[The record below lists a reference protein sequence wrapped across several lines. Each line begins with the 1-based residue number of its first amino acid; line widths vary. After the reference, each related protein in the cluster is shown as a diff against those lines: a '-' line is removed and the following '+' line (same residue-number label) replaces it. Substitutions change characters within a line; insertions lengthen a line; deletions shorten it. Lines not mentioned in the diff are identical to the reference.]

1 MKTTINGKLRGV
13 AVALLSML
21 IPATVTA
28 QDKFEIS
35 LGAEVVSKYVWRGFD
50 QASGTSVQPSLG
62 LAYKGISL
70 SAWGSTS
77 VTDLEPKELDLTLA
91 YGIGRFGIAVTDYW
105 WSGESGKYGHY
116 KESHYF
122 EGALSYNFGDKVPL
136 TLSAAMMFAGADKN
150 PDGDQN
156 FSAYFNAA
164 DDIACP
170 GKVTL
175 TPSVGIST
183 KSYMYTGEKISGF
196 TDISLKAAKEVKVTD
211 SFLIPIFVQF
221 IVSPVMDKTYLIFG
235 MSF

>member
-1 MKTTINGKLRGV
+1 MV
-13 AVALLSML
+13 
-21 IPATVTA
+21 
-28 QDKFEIS
+28 D
-35 LGAEVVSKYVWRGFD
+35 
-50 QASGTSVQPSLG
+50 
-62 LAYKGISL
+62 
-70 SAWGSTS
+70 
-77 VTDLEPKELDLTLA
+77 
-91 YGIGRFGIAVTDYW
+91 YGIAIFGIAVSDYW
-105 WSGESGKYGHY
+105 RSGESGKYGHY

-164 DDIACP
+164 YDIACP

>member
-1 MKTTINGKLRGV
+1 MKTTINEKLGGV
-13 AVALLSML
+13 AVALLGML
-21 IPATVTA
+21 VPTTVTA
-28 QDKFEIS
+28 QDRFEVS
-35 LGAEVVSKYVWRGFD
+35 LGADVVSKYVWRGFD
-50 QASGTSVQPSLG
+50 QASGVSVQPSLE

-91 YGIGRFGIAVTDYW
+91 YGIGGFGIAVTDYW

-122 EGALSYNFGDKVPL
+122 EGALSYNFGKKVPL

-164 DDIACP
+164 YDITCP
-170 GKVTL
+170 GEITL

-196 TDISLKAAKEVKVTD
+196 TDISLKAAKEIKVTE
-211 SFLIPIFVQF
+211 SFSIPVFVQVT
-221 IVSPVMDKTYLIFG
+221 VSPVMDKTYLIFG

>member
-156 FSAYFNAA
+156 F
-164 DDIACP
+164 P
-170 GKVTL
+170 GNVRAKVRYPPSL
-175 TPSVGIST
+175 TCTQVRR
-183 KSYMYTGEKISGF
+183 
-196 TDISLKAAKEVKVTD
+196 
-211 SFLIPIFVQF
+211 
-221 IVSPVMDKTYLIFG
+221 
-235 MSF
+235 

>member
-156 FSAYFNAA
+156 FSAYF
-164 DDIACP
+164 
-170 GKVTL
+170 
-175 TPSVGIST
+175 
-183 KSYMYTGEKISGF
+183 

>member
-1 MKTTINGKLRGV
+1 MKTTINEKLGGV
-13 AVALLSML
+13 AVTLLGML
-21 IPATVTA
+21 VPATVTA
-28 QDKFEIS
+28 QDKFEVS

-91 YGIGRFGIAVTDYW
+91 YSIGGFGIAVTDYW
-105 WSGESGKYGHY
+105 WSGESGKY
-116 KESHYF
+116 YF

-164 DDIACP
+164 YDIACP
-170 GKVTL
+170 REVTL

-211 SFLIPIFVQF
+211 SFSIPIFVQF
-221 IVSPVMDKTYLIFG
+221 TVSPVMDKTYLIFG

>member
-1 MKTTINGKLRGV
+1 MRQMHDKLVNDISTLNARRDTIKAKIKV
-13 AVALLSML
+13 AKAQQ
-21 IPATVTA
+21 TVN
-28 QDKFEIS
+28 KI
-35 LGAEVVSKYVWRGFD
+35 GA
-50 QASGTSVQPSLG
+50 SV
-62 LAYKGISL
+62 
-70 SAWGSTS
+70 
-77 VTDLEPKELDLTLA
+77 
-91 YGIGRFGIAVTDYW
+91 
-105 WSGESGKYGHY
+105 
-116 KESHYF
+116 
-122 EGALSYNFGDKVPL
+122 
-136 TLSAAMMFAGADKN
+136 AGADKN

-164 DDIACP
+164 YDIACP

>member
-122 EGALSYNFGDKVPL
+122 EGAVLQL
-136 TLSAAMMFAGADKN
+136 RR
-150 PDGDQN
+150 
-156 FSAYFNAA
+156 
-164 DDIACP
+164 
-170 GKVTL
+170 
-175 TPSVGIST
+175 
-183 KSYMYTGEKISGF
+183 
-196 TDISLKAAKEVKVTD
+196 
-211 SFLIPIFVQF
+211 
-221 IVSPVMDKTYLIFG
+221 
-235 MSF
+235 

>member
-1 MKTTINGKLRGV
+1 MKTTINEKLGGV
-13 AVALLSML
+13 AVTLLGML
-21 IPATVTA
+21 VPATVTA
-28 QDKFEIS
+28 QDKFEVS

-91 YGIGRFGIAVTDYW
+91 YSIGGFGIAVTDYW

-164 DDIACP
+164 YDIACP
-170 GKVTL
+170 SEVTL
-175 TPSVGIST
+175 TPS

-211 SFLIPIFVQF
+211 SFSIPIFVQF
-221 IVSPVMDKTYLIFG
+221 TVSPVMDKTYLIFG

>member
-35 LGAEVVSKYVWRGFD
+35 LGTEVVSKYVWRGFD

-164 DDIACP
+164 YDIACP

>member
-1 MKTTINGKLRGV
+1 
-13 AVALLSML
+13 
-21 IPATVTA
+21 
-28 QDKFEIS
+28 
-35 LGAEVVSKYVWRGFD
+35 
-50 QASGTSVQPSLG
+50 
-62 LAYKGISL
+62 
-70 SAWGSTS
+70 
-77 VTDLEPKELDLTLA
+77 
-91 YGIGRFGIAVTDYW
+91 
-105 WSGESGKYGHY
+105 
-116 KESHYF
+116 
-122 EGALSYNFGDKVPL
+122 LSYNFGDKVPL

-164 DDIACP
+164 YDIACP